1 MKLFVFEGVLTDWTF
16 LTDWTSGI
24 AFALAKNVVEAK
36 LKIYEKNLN
45 SYDKSYWD
53 SGTRPKKWF
62 IRQFK
67 KYLTKEISKQDW
79 ERITGTR
86 FNSLAKEIAD
96 MEPEIVSKAEGFYI
110 SGGG

>member
-1 MKLFVFEGVLTDWTF
+1 MKLFVFEGVLTDY
-16 LTDWTSGI
+16 TSGI
-24 AFALAKNVVEAK
+24 AFALAKNPVEAK
-36 LKIYEKNLN
+36 LKIYEKYLN
-45 SYDKSYWD
+45 SYNESYWGN
-53 SGTRPKKWF
+53 GTRPKKWF

-67 KYLTKEISKQDW
+67 KYLMKEMSRQEW

-86 FNSLAKEIAD
+86 FNSLAKEIMD